1 MADSGKDRTS
11 VNADGSDRAGQ
22 QRKGT
27 PSVFEDA
34 SKPQPE
40 SGNPVRHEG
49 EHGQN
54 GFENDLDRAEE
65 AGREGG
71 RR

>member
-1 MADSGKDRTS
+1 MADAGKDTTS
-11 VNADGSDRAGQ
+11 GNAHGSDRAAQ
-22 QRKGT
+22 PKGA
-27 PSVFEDA
+27 PSVFEDT

-40 SGNPVRHEG
+40 PENPLRHEG
-49 EHGQN
+49 EHGKN
-54 GFENDLDRAEE
+54 GAENDLDRAEE